1 MVDLP
6 ETLLLDTARSWLE
19 AEPDGDIR
27 TELAELIA
35 TGEGGQTDELAE
47 RFSGRLQ
54 FGTAGLRAA
63 VAAGGQIG

>member
-47 RFSGRLQ
+47 GFSGRL
-54 FGTAGLRAA
+54 
-63 VAAGGQIG
+63 